1 MSEELTSHHLSAGDS
16 IDLAQA
22 LMDLAP
28 LVARV
33 GLEPRPSGY
42 EPAMRPSHRSRNRMR
57 VFSTLGAL
65 SQLIIKPRQVGT
77 GTLVFIIFL
86 QGNGMARSDTT

>member
-1 MSEELTSHHLSAGDS
+1 
-16 IDLAQA
+16 
-22 LMDLAP
+22 MDLAP

-57 VFSTLGAL
+57 VFSTLEAL
-65 SQLIIKPRQVGT
+65 SQLLIKPRNSWHGHQRHIYP
-77 GTLVFIIFL
+77 LFL
-86 QGNGMARSDTT
+86 GGEGQEVTSFDEHRRQWRV